1 MVFVAVENGFS
12 LYKGMATFGAS
23 FLWSDAAEW
32 RVKALGFGSMR
43 DVWSWRT
50 CGAYRYMRVQG
61 VTCIVEKRLLQRSVF
76 NVNGKIVIDMF
87 CFLLIQCCSI
97 EDF

>member
-43 DVWSWRT
+43 DVWLWST
-50 CGAYRYMRVQG
+50 CGAYRYMRARG
-61 VTCIVEKRLLQRSVF
+61 VTCTVEKRLLQRSVF
-76 NVNGKIVIDMF
+76 NVNGIILLDMF
-87 CFLLIQCCSI
+87 YFIPIQLL
-97 EDF
+97 FN

>member
-50 CGAYRYMRVQG
+50 CGTYRYMRARG
-61 VTCIVEKRLLQRSVF
+61 VACIVEKRLLQCSVF
-76 NVNGKIVIDMF
+76 NVNGIIFLDMF
-87 CFLLIQCCSI
+87 YFIPIQLL
-97 EDF
+97 FN

>member
-43 DVWSWRT
+43 DVWLWST
-50 CGAYRYMRVQG
+50 CGAYRYMRARG
-61 VTCIVEKRLLQRSVF
+61 VTCTVEKRLLQRSVF
-76 NVNGKIVIDMF
+76 NVNGIIFLDMF
-87 CFLLIQCCSI
+87 YFIPIQLL
-97 EDF
+97 FN